1 MSLTMSVTTVTTL
14 NESSYSEHMSESQ
27 PMSTALALALSG
39 TALSGSASLAPSLF
53 NLVSLLQHKY
63 KDNEY
68 MSTRLYHHLETLLP
82 STLESEHK
90 VQQQREER
98 KRQLSDKR
106 DEFTERFMHTHRY
119 FYCPHSELF
128 IHYDGT
134 HFQGYSED
142 EILHKIHSMIVNE
155 PSYLMA
161 WKHKIK
167 NNIMKQVR
175 EKSLFT
181 SIPESE
187 TIQSVLNSFYPAIF
201 PTRNHSKYFLTIIGE
216 CIMSCSSSSSAV
228 QQQTITYITS
238 PNMKILFD
246 EIAGQLDTY
255 LGYSYPFH
263 NIKFKYYDHN
273 YAKCRLIHCYKKP
286 FSIPYKVSKY
296 MFDLLCVST
305 HYYSRYGSPDN
316 FLSQCGDTE
325 LVDYANLLCNN
336 TPDKIVD
343 MFLEAKISHC
353 PSGKINS
360 KNMLFI
366 WKKYLE
372 ERNIPNI
379 ILHGPLKNIL
389 KQKIAY
395 IEETDMFNNV
405 TSIHLPVVSQ
415 FIHFWDTYITE
426 EDDTEI
432 EVDELLRM
440 FRKSSK
446 TNQMQNNIADTL
458 MIELVKHYYP
468 DIEIVEDKY
477 ILNVRCSLWDKR
489 SDVIV
494 SLELFCNNEVQSI
507 KSLYD
512 AYEFYSYM
520 NQNNDCIV
528 SKRYFEKVAKDVLGE
543 NLDKDGII
551 ICCK

>member
-1 MSLTMSVTTVTTL
+1 M
-14 NESSYSEHMSESQ
+14 YSIMATSI
-27 PMSTALALALSG
+27 STALALALSG
-39 TALSGSASLAPSLF
+39 TAPAPASTSTSTSHAHAHALIE
-53 NLVSLLQHKY
+53 LVSRLQDKY

-82 STLESEHK
+82 STLESEYK
-90 VQQQREER
+90 IQQQREER

-119 FYCPHSELF
+119 FYCPYSELF

-142 EILHKIHSMIVNE
+142 DILHKIHSMIVNE
-155 PSYLMA
+155 PSYLMV

-167 NNIMKQVR
+167 NNIMKQVKQ
-175 EKSLFT
+175 KSLFT

-216 CIMSCSSSSSAV
+216 CVMNSSA
-228 QQQTITYITS
+228 QQPQITYITS

-246 EIAGQLDTY
+246 EIAGQLETY

-273 YAKCRLIHCYKKP
+273 YAQCRLIHCYKKP

-305 HYYSRYGSPDN
+305 HYYLRYGSPDK
-316 FLSQCGDTE
+316 FLSQCGDIE
-325 LVDYANLLCNN
+325 LVEYVNFLCRN

-366 WKKYLE
+366 WKKFLE

-389 KQKIAY
+389 KKKIAY
-395 IEETDMFNNV
+395 NEETEMFTDV

-415 FIHFWDTYITE
+415 FIHFWDTFITE

-446 TNQMQNNIADTL
+446 THIQNNISDTL
-458 MIELVKHYYP
+458 MIELVKHFYP
-468 DIEIVEDKY
+468 DVEIVEDKY
-477 ILNVRCSLWDKR
+477 ILNIRCSLWDKR
-489 SDVIV
+489 ADVIE
-494 SLELFCNNEVQSI
+494 SLDLFRNNDVQTI

-512 AYEFYSYM
+512 AYEFYSSK
-520 NQNNDCIV
+520 NQNKDCIV

-551 ICCK
+551 LSM

>member
-1 MSLTMSVTTVTTL
+1 MATSLSTNEIQEKKSL
-14 NESSYSEHMSESQ
+14 NE
-27 PMSTALALALSG
+27 
-39 TALSGSASLAPSLF
+39 
-53 NLVSLLQHKY
+53 LVSLLADKY

-82 STLESEHK
+82 STLESEYK
-90 VQQQREER
+90 IQQQREER
-98 KRQLSDKR
+98 KRKLSDKR

-119 FYCPHSELF
+119 FYCSHSELF

-142 EILHKIHSMIVNE
+142 DILHKIHSMIVNE
-155 PSYLMA
+155 PSYLMV

-167 NNIMKQVR
+167 NNIMKQVKQ
-175 EKSLFT
+175 KSLFT

-216 CIMSCSSSSSAV
+216 CILNT
-228 QQQTITYITS
+228 QQQQQHQQITYITS

-273 YAKCRLIHCYKKP
+273 YAQCRLIHCYKKP

-296 MFDLLCVST
+296 MFDLLCVSA
-305 HYYSRYGSPDN
+305 HYYLRYGSPDH

-325 LVDYANLLCNN
+325 LVDYANFLCKN

-343 MFLEAKISHC
+343 MFMETKISQC

-366 WKKYLE
+366 WKKFLE

-379 ILHGPLKNIL
+379 IMHGPLKNIL
-389 KQKIAY
+389 KSKISYDEQK
-395 IEETDMFNNV
+395 DMFMDV

-415 FIHFWDTYITE
+415 FIHFWDTIIIE

-432 EVDELLRM
+432 EVDELQRL
-440 FRKSSK
+440 FRKYSK
-446 TNQMQNNIADTL
+446 QNNAQLQNNISDTL
-458 MIELVKHYYP
+458 MIELIKHFYP
-468 DIEIVEDKY
+468 DVEIVEDKY
-477 ILNVRCSLWDKR
+477 ILNIRCSLWDKR
-489 SDVIV
+489 DDVIV
-494 SLELFCNNEVQSI
+494 SLELFRSSDEEKI

-512 AYEFYSYM
+512 AYGFYSSI
-520 NQNNDCIV
+520 NQNNEFIV

-543 NLDKDGII
+543 KLDKDGII
-551 ICCK
+551 L